1 MEKEV
6 ATQVFESLSSGIRL
20 DVFRMLIKQGPTG
33 MVAGEIATK
42 LGLAPTNLSFHLKA
56 MSHAGL
62 VNSVQEGR
70 FLRYTAN
77 IDLIQNLIGY
87 LTDECC
93 SGHPEWCEPISL
105 EAQDQSIPLPPTS
118 IEVAAHLNLK

>member
-6 ATQVFESLSSGIRL
+6 ATQVLESLSSGIRL

-33 MVAGEIATK
+33 MVAGEIATL

-56 MSHAGL
+56 MSHAEL

-77 IDLIQNLIGY
+77 LDLIQNLIGY

-105 EAQDQSIPLPPTS
+105 EAKDQSIP
-118 IEVAAHLNLK
+118 

>member
-1 MEKEV
+1 
-6 ATQVFESLSSGIRL
+6 
-20 DVFRMLIKQGPTG
+20 MLIKQGPTG

-93 SGHPEWCEPISL
+93 SGHPGWCEPISL
-105 EAQDQSIPLPPTS
+105 VAQDQSIPLPPTS
-118 IEVAAHLNLK
+118 IEVASHLNLK